1 MSALPSN
8 IETTVKNFVDTQ
20 NVTGIHDLDL
30 INLELWHSNKKN
42 EVLSLAQDVLKPLQR
57 KVKNINTEI
66 EQVQKKVTAL
76 DE

>member
-42 EVLSLAQDVLKPLQR
+42 EVLNLAQDVLKPLQR